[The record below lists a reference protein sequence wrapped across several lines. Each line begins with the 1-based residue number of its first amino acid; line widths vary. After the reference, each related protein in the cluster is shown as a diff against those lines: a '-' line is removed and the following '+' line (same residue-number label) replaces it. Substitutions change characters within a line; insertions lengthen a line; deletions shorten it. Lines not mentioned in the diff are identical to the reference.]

1 MARKLLQTAAA
12 RKRRAARRKRVAGKR
27 GGAILTPAIMAAA
40 RAAKKAGRTSLSQA
54 ATQSVKSQIKKVGS
68 GFFDAVRG
76 FKSGAAPAGIR
87 TAQKA
92 PASYSAPAAA
102 FWKAGHKGA
111 GRKLHMTMGMK

>member
-1 MARKLLQTAAA
+1 MPRKLLQTAAA

-54 ATQSVKSQIKKVGS
+54 ATRSVKSQIKKVGS
-68 GFFDAVRG
+68 GFLG
-76 FKSGAAPAGIR
+76 FKFGAAPAGIR

-111 GRKLHMTMGMK
+111 GRKLHMTMGMR